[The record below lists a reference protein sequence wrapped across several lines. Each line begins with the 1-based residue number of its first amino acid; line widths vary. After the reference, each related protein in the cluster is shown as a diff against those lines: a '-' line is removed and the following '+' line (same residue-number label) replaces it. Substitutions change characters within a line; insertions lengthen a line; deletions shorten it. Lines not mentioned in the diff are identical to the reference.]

1 MRRPLADAAVF
12 KGMNGS
18 NMLAFKEVAERRRT
32 AQTGYRYFSTGVN
45 QEGKGMDSINDK
57 IARLESE
64 TSQIRVDVA
73 ALVERSKHAANQASL
88 DALVERCEGFASQ
101 ASLDALAERCEGFA
115 SQAALDKLI
124 ERSENFATK
133 ADLYKEIGLVRTDLH
148 TEIGLV
154 RTDLHKEIGLV
165 RTDLQKEIG
174 STRVELLKEISASE
188 QRLNTKFDVINNRIT
203 WTLLLPALTAIIL
216 WFVKVAIL
224 KI

>member
-1 MRRPLADAAVF
+1 
-12 KGMNGS
+12 
-18 NMLAFKEVAERRRT
+18 
-32 AQTGYRYFSTGVN
+32 
-45 QEGKGMDSINDK
+45 MDSINDK

-88 DALVERCEGFASQ
+88 DALAERCEGFASQ

-133 ADLYKEIGLVRTDLH
+133 ADLYKEFATKADLY
-148 TEIGLV
+148 
-154 RTDLHKEIGLV
+154 R
-165 RTDLQKEIG
+165 EIG